1 MDIVVS
7 VVEYGEE
14 YLIEDILGLDCFSDI
29 EDDVW
34 RVVVSIDGEDVEDVI
49 DDINL
54 LDIFTGI
61 SDIVSCVVMDVV
73 IIVDTSNV
81 VFAVDM

>member
-1 MDIVVS
+1 MDIVVTS
-7 VVEYGEE
+7 VLYGEE
-14 YLIEDILGLDCFSDI
+14 YLIEDISGLDCFSDI

-34 RVVVSIDGEDVEDVI
+34 RVVVSIDGEDIEGVI

-54 LDIFTGI
+54 LVIFTGI